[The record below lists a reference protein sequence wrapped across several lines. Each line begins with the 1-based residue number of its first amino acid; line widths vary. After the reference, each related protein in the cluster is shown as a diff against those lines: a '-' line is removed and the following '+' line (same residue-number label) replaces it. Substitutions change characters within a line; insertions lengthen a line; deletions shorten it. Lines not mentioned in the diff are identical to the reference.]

1 MNPNDLF
8 ARQWRNLFRPDRA
21 FILRWLTPSQRAA
34 LIRQMNADYC
44 AAIDQLVG
52 TDNDKPGAD

>member
-1 MNPNDLF
+1 MNPDQLF
-8 ARQWRNLFRPDRA
+8 VHRWRNLFHPDRE
-21 FILRWLTPSQRAA
+21 FVLRWLTPSQRAA

-52 TDNDKPGAD
+52 TDNDKPSAD